1 MKPNRVTALLVSAVA
16 ALLLAS
22 LPAAAEEAADM
33 FDCKVCHPMKIR
45 DFKGRRAN
53 PIVPLE
59 EYPEEP
65 TGRQDIAS
73 TSGMCLS
80 CHDGFVEDSREVWK
94 DRYRGHPL
102 GIVPGTEHISPE
114 LVGSPVFPL
123 TEDGRV
129 YCGTCHSAHLSD
141 AEGETA

>member
-53 PIVPLE
+53 PIVPL
-59 EYPEEP
+59 
-65 TGRQDIAS
+65 D
-73 TSGMCLS
+73 
-80 CHDGFVEDSREVWK
+80 
-94 DRYRGHPL
+94 
-102 GIVPGTEHISPE
+102 
-114 LVGSPVFPL
+114 
-123 TEDGRV
+123 
-129 YCGTCHSAHLSD
+129 
-141 AEGETA
+141 